1 MSYEEIPNLLYS
13 GQQVYVKSALTGGN
27 RLPQVPMGVEG
38 QTENSPRTI
47 FLNNIF
53 DTRTSNEYTFY
64 DENNNKI
71 GKLMDIGQDPQTNN
85 YNFYF
90 RNGEQKSVKG
100 QSDVIY
106 YDNQS
111 GGRRRKTRGRKSR
124 RSKRRTRRY

>member
-13 GQQVYVKSALTGGN
+13 GQQVYVKSALTGDN
-27 RLPQVPMGVEG
+27 KLPQVPMGVEG
-38 QTENSPRTI
+38 QAQNSPRTI
-47 FLNNIF
+47 FFNNIF
-53 DTRTSNEYTFY
+53 DTRTSDEYTFY

-85 YNFYF
+85 DFYFF
-90 RNGEQKSVKG
+90 RNGEQKSQKY
-100 QSDVIY
+100 QFDVIY
-106 YDNQS
+106 YDNQT